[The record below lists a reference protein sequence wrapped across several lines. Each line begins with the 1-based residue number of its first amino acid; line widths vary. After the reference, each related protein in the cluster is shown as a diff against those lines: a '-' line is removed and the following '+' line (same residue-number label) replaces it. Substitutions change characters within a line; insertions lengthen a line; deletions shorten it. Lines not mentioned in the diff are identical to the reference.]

1 MALQIQEPGAD
12 DTLPI
17 SSTACKAVG
26 IDLGTTHTLA
36 SVVRDD
42 RSQMVPLSGDGFLMP
57 SVVGLRKGTKDQF
70 VFGQEALDV
79 HQDGQAYIVRS
90 IKRLFTPQRS
100 LIAEK
105 KQNTSQD
112 QHIWLGNQA
121 FSPVMLTTQLLR
133 HVKAMIERTL
143 GHPLTEV
150 VITVP
155 AYFDEPARAAT
166 RIAAEAAGL
175 SVLRLLSEPTA
186 AALAYGIDE
195 NIDGLYGVYDLG
207 GGTFDFSLLAIHDG
221 VFDVRATGGDT
232 QLGGDDVDKALAAF
246 LTPDVKQG
254 PVSDQNTV
262 LLTCRRAKEA
272 LSNQSSVHISFAGKR
287 HTLTRDL
294 MDGLMVPLMDR
305 TIDCVRA
312 VMKDAGVQAT
322 DLSGLILV
330 GGATRMPQVRQALTK
345 AFHKTP
351 LLTAHPD
358 HVVAMGAGLQA
369 KALTAGSDHLL
380 LDVTPLSLGLETM
393 GDVFDPLIHRNT
405 RIPTRATQTFTT
417 AKDNQSGL
425 RIHVLQGEHAKASQN
440 RSLAHFEL
448 SGIPPMPA
456 GEARIEVTFQLDRDG
471 LLTVSAREETTGVAQ
486 TVHIKP
492 SHNLSL
498 EVAKTLLS

>member
-1 MALQIQEPGAD
+1 MALQIQEPGVNPSPRSDA
-12 DTLPI
+12 
-17 SSTACKAVG
+17 ACKAVG

-36 SVVRDD
+36 AVVRDGQ
-42 RSQMVPLSGDGFLMP
+42 SQMIPLNGGGFLMP
-57 SVVGLRKGTKDQF
+57 SVVGLKVGTKDQF
-70 VFGQEALDV
+70 VFGQEALAL
-79 HQDGQAYIVRS
+79 HQKGQAHIARS
-90 IKRLFTPQRS
+90 IKRFFTPERGPNETTQ
-100 LIAEK
+100 K
-105 KQNTSQD
+105 PQHQD
-112 QHIWLGNQA
+112 QKIWLGDQN
-121 FSPVMLTTQLLR
+121 FSPITLTTYLLR
-133 HVKAMIERTL
+133 HVKATTEQAL

-166 RIAAEAAGL
+166 RNAAEAAGL

-232 QLGGDDVDKALAAF
+232 QLGGDDVDKALATF
-246 LTPDVKQG
+246 LISNFKELPS
-254 PVSDQNTV
+254 SDQNAI
-262 LLTCRRAKEA
+262 LLDCMRAKEA
-272 LSNQSSVHISFAGKR
+272 LSNQSSVHVSLAGKR
-287 HTLTRDL
+287 HTLTRNL
-294 MDGLMVPLMDR
+294 MDGLTVPLMDR
-305 TIDCVRA
+305 TIHCIHA
-312 VMKDAGVQAT
+312 VMKDAGVQAA

-330 GGATRMPQVRQALTK
+330 GGATRMPQVRHTLSQ
-345 AFHKTP
+345 AFHHTP
-351 LLTAHPD
+351 LLAAHPD
-358 HVVAMGAGLQA
+358 HVVSMGAGLQA

-393 GDVFDPLIHRNT
+393 GDMFEPLIHRNT

-417 AKDNQSGL
+417 AKDNQAGL
-425 RIHVLQGEHAKASQN
+425 RIHVLQGEHAKASHN

-486 TVHIKP
+486 IVHVKP

-498 EVAKTLLS
+498 DVAKTLLSS